1 MMSLIAGSGYFS
13 VLLTGQTLA
22 SISNG
27 LIWGAPGLLSEIWF
41 PASERAT
48 STAVGAAVS
57 AQVRVL
63 HIHDREYS
71 PLPATCGNVCD

>member
-1 MMSLIAGSGYFS
+1 MLSLIAGSGYFS

-27 LIWGAPGLLSEIWF
+27 LIWGTPGLLSEIWF

-71 PLPATCGNVCD
+71 PLPTTCRNVYD

>member
-57 AQVRVL
+57 AQVRV

-71 PLPATCGNVCD
+71 PLPTTCRNVCD